1 MFEYRVIRR
10 LTYGAG
16 IKETGRFFYVY
27 VVDVVGTN
35 ALLAVFELR
44 INQDDYKT
52 YLVERALSVNTYA
65 EALCGFLLQFG
76 PEYTLIEEVL

>member
-10 LTYGAG
+10 LTYGDDL
-16 IKETGRFFYVY
+16 KETGRFFYVY

-52 YLVERALSVNTYA
+52 CLVERALSKNKYA
-65 EALCGFLLQFG
+65 GHYADFYSSSDPIIPL
-76 PEYTLIEEVL
+76 